1 MRNKSRTFSERSA
14 SGRKLLITIAL
25 IIAIVTIILRFALP
39 QIEMRRYPVAFSEE
53 VTRAAK
59 EFDLPE
65 ELIYAVIL
73 TESSFNPNAISH
85 ANAKGLMQLTDDSNE
100 WTALILRENPENER
114 IFEPEMNIRRGCC
127 LLSYLIKEFGN
138 VETALAAYNA
148 GIGRVRNWLR
158 MEEYSKDGIVLDKIP
173 ISETQNYVEKVIK
186 SRDKYQELY
195 FSGK

>member
-1 MRNKSRTFSERSA
+1 MRNRSRTFSGKSA
-14 SGRKLLITIAL
+14 NGRKIFLIFVL
-25 IIAIVTIILRFALP
+25 IIATVTIILKFVSP
-39 QIEMRRYPVAFSEE
+39 QIEMKRYPIAFSGE
-53 VTRAAK
+53 VSSAAK

-73 TESSFNPNAISH
+73 TESSFDPNAISR

-100 WTALILRENPENER
+100 WTALILREKPEIER
-114 IFEPEMNIRRGCC
+114 IFEPKMNIRRGCC

-148 GIGRVRNWLR
+148 GIGRVKSWLQ
-158 MEEYSKDGIVLDKIP
+158 MEEYSKDGIALDKIP
-173 ISETQNYVEKVIK
+173 ISETQNYVKKVIK
-186 SRDKYQELY
+186 SRDKYRKLY